1 MDILYKVG
9 SAVLLLVGVLY
20 PLGAIYMMMK
30 FLTREDLPR
39 PSPEYMMLH
48 FVLIATVPL
57 AGILGGFA
65 GFAPT
70 LWESQ
75 VIRMI
80 VYGASV
86 LSVVAFAMLYVTG
99 RARQPDRGD

>member
-1 MDILYKVG
+1 MEVMQKAG
-9 SAVLLLVGVLY
+9 SAILLLVGALY
-20 PLGAIYMMMK
+20 PLAAIYVMMK
-30 FLTREDLPR
+30 FLARADAPR
-39 PSPEYMMLH
+39 PSLAFFLLN

-75 VIRMI
+75 VIRVI
-80 VYGASV
+80 VYGAGL
-86 LSVVAFAMLYVTG
+86 LSLVALAALIISMRV
-99 RARQPDRGD
+99 RQPDGGE

>member
-1 MDILYKVG
+1 MDILYKAG
-9 SAVLLLVGVLY
+9 SAALLLVGVLY

-30 FLTREDLPR
+30 FLGREDLPR
-39 PSPEYMMLH
+39 PSPAYMLLH

-70 LWESQ
+70 LWQSQ
-75 VIRMI
+75 VIRAI
-80 VYGASV
+80 VYGAGV
-86 LSVVAFAMLYVTG
+86 LSVVAFAMLIVSS
-99 RARQPDRGD
+99 RAGQTEDSE

>member
-1 MDILYKVG
+1 MDILNKAG

-30 FLTREDLPR
+30 FLTREGFPR
-39 PSPEYMMLH
+39 PSPAYMMLH

-75 VIRMI
+75 VIRAI
-80 VYGASV
+80 VYGAGV
-86 LSVVAFAMLYVTG
+86 LSVVAFAMLLVSS
-99 RARQPDRGD
+99 RAQQPDRSE